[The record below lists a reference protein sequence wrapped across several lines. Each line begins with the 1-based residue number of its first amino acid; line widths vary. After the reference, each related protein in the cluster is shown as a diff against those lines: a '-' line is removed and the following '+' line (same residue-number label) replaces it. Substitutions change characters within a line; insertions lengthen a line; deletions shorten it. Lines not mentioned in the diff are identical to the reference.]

1 MSYFPRP
8 PKAPSPMTWSHL
20 FRQALRMTSRDWRAG
35 ELRLLAAALVTA
47 VAAVTSVGFLV
58 DRIRLGL
65 ERDASQLL
73 GADLVL
79 SSDTPFAP
87 ALAEQAKAAGLET
100 ATTVVFPSM
109 ALSDKDADRNALVAV
124 KAVSSGYPLRG
135 RLRVADAPGGADEA
149 TRDIPAPGEAWVD
162 PQLMQSIGVAVGD
175 RIKLGEST
183 FRIARVI
190 AIEPD
195 RGAQFINFAPRV
207 MLNLAD
213 LPSTQLITTGSRVTY
228 RLLMAGEREAV
239 RGYAAVLEKQLVRGQ
254 RVESL
259 EGGRPEMQRTLER
272 AQRFL
277 ALVAL
282 LAAMIAAVA
291 VAAGARRFSLRHL
304 DSCAMMRCLGLAQVD
319 IFRLFALEF
328 LTVGLA
334 ACVAGMV
341 AGYAFHYGLLAML
354 GSLINTALPQPS
366 LLPAVQGFA
375 CGLVLLLGFALP
387 PLAQLRQVPPLR
399 VLRKDIGLPT
409 GRAALGYLVGLA
421 GFLALLLWSSDDLK
435 IGALTAGGF
444 AAGLVVFAL
453 VAWLALQLL
462 RPLRAMTGR
471 MGISWRFAL
480 AAVQRRPAATVVQLV
495 SLAVGLMALLLLT
508 VTRTDLVS
516 AWRSSAPPDAPNR
529 FIVNIQPDQ
538 VEALGERLRGAGVT
552 APINPMVRG
561 RLVEVN
567 GRKVGPENYASD
579 RAQRLVDREFNLSY
593 AADAPTHNR
602 ITAGR
607 WFRDGS
613 DELSIEEGIANT
625 LGLKIGDAMTF
636 DIAGQRVTARVTSL
650 RKVNWDS
657 MRANFFVIMPP
668 SLLADKPASFIT
680 AFYLPPARA
689 GLAGELLREFP
700 NLTVIDTTAVFRQ
713 VQAVIDQ
720 VVAAVEFLFVFT
732 LAAGVLVLYAALAS
746 SRDERVREAGLLRA
760 LGASRQQLSR
770 AQVAEMICIGGL
782 AGFLAAAGASA
793 IGWALARY
801 AFEFDYVVSPWVFVS
816 GIGGGAFAALVGG
829 WFGLRGVLNTP
840 PLATL
845 REA

>member
-1 MSYFPRP
+1 
-8 PKAPSPMTWSHL
+8 MTWSHL
-20 FRQALRMTSRDWRAG
+20 FRQALRMTARDWRAG

-79 SSDTPFAP
+79 SSDSPIDA
-87 ALAEQAKAAGLET
+87 ALAGRARAAGLQT
-100 ATTVVFPSM
+100 ADTVVFPSM
-109 ALSDKDADRNALVAV
+109 ALSEKERDRNALAAV
-124 KAVSSGYPLRG
+124 KAVSAGYPLRG
-135 RLRVADAPGGADEA
+135 RLRVSDAPGADDA
-149 TRDIPAPGEAWVD
+149 PAADVPVQGEVWVD
-162 PQLMQSIGVAVGD
+162 TQLLQSIGASVGD
-175 RIKLGEST
+175 RIKLGESS

-190 AIEPD
+190 AVEPD

-213 LPSTQLITTGSRVTY
+213 LPATQLIATGSRVTY

-239 RGYAAVLEKQLVRGQ
+239 RAFGAGLERQLARGQ
-254 RVESL
+254 RLESL

-304 DSCAMMRCLGLAQVD
+304 DSCAMMRCLGLAQAD

-328 LTVGLA
+328 LLVGLA
-334 ACVAGMV
+334 ACVVGML
-341 AGYAFHYGLLAML
+341 AGYAFHFGLLALL
-354 GSLINTALPQPS
+354 GSLISTTLPLPS

-409 GRAALGYLVGLA
+409 GRAALGYLVGLV
-421 GFLALLLWSSDDLK
+421 GFFALLLWSADDVK

-444 AAGLVVFAL
+444 AIGLVVFAL

-462 RPLRAMTGR
+462 RPLRAMTGKL
-471 MGISWRFAL
+471 GISWRFAL

-508 VTRTDLVS
+508 VTRTDLVD
-516 AWRSSAPPDAPNR
+516 AWRGSAPPDAPNR

-538 VEALGERLRGAGVT
+538 VEALGERLRAAGVD
-552 APINPMVRG
+552 ASINPMVRG

-567 GRKVGPENYASD
+567 GRPVGPENFTGD

-593 AADAPTHNR
+593 ATEAPTHNP

-607 WFRDGS
+607 WFKDGS
-613 DELSIEEGIANT
+613 DELSIEVGIADA
-625 LGLKIGDAMTF
+625 LGLAIGDAMTF
-636 DIAGQRVTARVTSL
+636 DIVGQRVTARITSL

-680 AFYLPPARA
+680 AFHLPAARA
-689 GLAGELLREFP
+689 AFSGELLREFP
-700 NLTVIDTTAVFRQ
+700 NLTVVDTTAVFRQ

-782 AGFLAAAGASA
+782 AGFLAAAGASG

-816 GIGGGAFAALVGG
+816 GIGGGALAALVGG

>member
-1 MSYFPRP
+1 
-8 PKAPSPMTWSHL
+8 MT
-20 FRQALRMTSRDWRAG
+20 ARDWRAG

-79 SSDTPFAP
+79 SSDSPIDA
-87 ALAEQAKAAGLET
+87 ALAVRARAAGLQT
-100 ATTVVFPSM
+100 ASTVVFPSM
-109 ALSDKDADRNALVAV
+109 ALSEKDGDRNSLAAV

-135 RLRVADAPGGADEA
+135 RLRVSEAPGAPDAPTADV
-149 TRDIPAPGEAWVD
+149 PGQGDVWVD
-162 PQLMQSIGVAVGD
+162 AQLLQSIGASVGD
-175 RIKLGEST
+175 RIRLGESS

-207 MLNLAD
+207 MLNVAD
-213 LPSTQLITTGSRVTY
+213 LPSTQLIATGSRVTY

-239 RGYAAVLEKQLVRGQ
+239 RAFGATLDKQLARGQ
-254 RVESL
+254 RLESL

-291 VAAGARRFSLRHL
+291 VATGARRFSLRHL
-304 DSCAMMRCLGLAQVD
+304 DSCAMMRCLGLAQAD

-328 LTVGLA
+328 LVVGLV
-334 ACVAGMV
+334 ACVVGML
-341 AGYAFHYGLLAML
+341 AGYAFHFGLLAML
-354 GSLINTALPQPS
+354 GSLISTTLPLPS

-409 GRAALGYLVGLA
+409 GRAALGYLVGLV
-421 GFLALLLWSSDDLK
+421 GFFALLLWSSDDLK

-444 AAGLVVFAL
+444 AIGLVVFAL

-462 RPLRAMTGR
+462 KPLRAMTGKL
-471 MGISWRFAL
+471 GISWRFAL

-508 VTRTDLVS
+508 VTRTDLVN

-538 VEALGERLRGAGVT
+538 VAALGERLRAAGVD

-567 GRKVGPENYASD
+567 GRPVGPENYAGD

-593 AADAPTHNR
+593 ATDAPTHNR

-613 DELSIEEGIANT
+613 DELSIEVGIADT

-636 DIAGQRVTARVTSL
+636 DIVGQRVTARITSL

-680 AFYLPPARA
+680 AFHLPAARA

-700 NLTVIDTTAVFRQ
+700 NLTVVDTTAVFRQ

-782 AGFLAAAGASA
+782 AGFLAAAGASG

-816 GIGGGAFAALVGG
+816 GIGGGALAALVGG

>member
-1 MSYFPRP
+1 
-8 PKAPSPMTWSHL
+8 
-20 FRQALRMTSRDWRAG
+20 
-35 ELRLLAAALVTA
+35 
-47 VAAVTSVGFLV
+47 
-58 DRIRLGL
+58 
-65 ERDASQLL
+65 
-73 GADLVL
+73 
-79 SSDTPFAP
+79 
-87 ALAEQAKAAGLET
+87 
-100 ATTVVFPSM
+100 
-109 ALSDKDADRNALVAV
+109 
-124 KAVSSGYPLRG
+124 
-135 RLRVADAPGGADEA
+135 
-149 TRDIPAPGEAWVD
+149 
-162 PQLMQSIGVAVGD
+162 
-175 RIKLGEST
+175 
-183 FRIARVI
+183 
-190 AIEPD
+190 
-195 RGAQFINFAPRV
+195 
-207 MLNLAD
+207 MLNVAD
-213 LPSTQLITTGSRVTY
+213 LPATQLIATGSRVTY

-239 RGYAAVLEKQLVRGQ
+239 RAFGTTLEKQLARGQ
-254 RVESL
+254 RLESL

-304 DSCAMMRCLGLAQVD
+304 DSCAMMRCLGLAQAD

-328 LTVGLA
+328 LVVGLA
-334 ACVAGMV
+334 ACVVGML
-341 AGYAFHYGLLAML
+341 AGYAFHFGLLAML
-354 GSLINTALPQPS
+354 GSLISTTLPLPS

-409 GRAALGYLVGLA
+409 GRAALGYLVGLV
-421 GFLALLLWSSDDLK
+421 GFFALLLWSADDLK

-444 AAGLVVFAL
+444 AIGLVVFAL

-462 RPLRAMTGR
+462 RPLRAMTGKL
-471 MGISWRFAL
+471 GISWRFAL

-508 VTRTDLVS
+508 VTRTDLVN

-538 VEALGERLRGAGVT
+538 VAALGERLRAAGVD

-567 GRKVGPENYASD
+567 GRPVGPENFSGD

-593 AADAPTHNR
+593 ATDAPTHNR

-613 DELSIEEGIANT
+613 DELSIEVGIADT

-636 DIAGQRVTARVTSL
+636 DIVGQRVTARITSL

-680 AFYLPPARA
+680 AFHLPAARA
-689 GLAGELLREFP
+689 AFSGELLREFP

-782 AGFLAAAGASA
+782 AGFLAAAGASG

-816 GIGGGAFAALVGG
+816 GIGGGALAALVGG

>member
-1 MSYFPRP
+1 
-8 PKAPSPMTWSHL
+8 MTL
-20 FRQALRMTSRDWRAG
+20 RDWRAG

-79 SSDTPFAP
+79 SSDAP
-87 ALAEQAKAAGLET
+87 ITARLAEQAKAAGLAT
-100 ATTVVFPSM
+100 ASTVVFPSM
-109 ALSDKDADRNALVAV
+109 ALSERDADRNALAAL
-124 KAVSSGYPLRG
+124 KAVSPGYPLRG
-135 RLRVADAPGGADEA
+135 RLRISDAPGEADQP
-149 TRDIPAPGEAWVD
+149 TREIPAPGEVWVD
-162 PQLMQSIGVAVGD
+162 PQLLQSIGSVIGD
-175 RIKLGEST
+175 RIRLGEST
-183 FRIARVI
+183 FRISRVI

-195 RGAQFINFAPRV
+195 RGAQFISFAPRV

-213 LPSTQLITTGSRVTY
+213 LPATQLIASGSRVTY
-228 RLLMAGEREAV
+228 RLLMAGEREALHTF
-239 RGYAAVLEKQLVRGQ
+239 APALERQLTRGQ

-259 EGGRPEMQRTLER
+259 EGGGRPEMQRTLER
-272 AQRFL
+272 AERFL

-304 DSCAMMRCLGLAQVD
+304 DSCAMMRCLGLAQTD

-328 LTVGLA
+328 LIVGLC
-334 ACVAGMV
+334 ACVVGVA
-341 AGYAFHYGLLAML
+341 AGYGFHFGLLAML
-354 GSLINTALPQPS
+354 GSLINTTLPQPS

-387 PLAQLRQVPPLR
+387 PLVQLRQVPPLR

-409 GRAALGYLVGLA
+409 GRAALGYLLGLA
-421 GFLALLLWSSDDLK
+421 GFFGLLLWTSDDLK
-435 IGALTAGGF
+435 IGLLTAGGF
-444 AAGLVVFAL
+444 AVGLVVFAL
-453 VAWLALQLL
+453 VAWLALLL
-462 RPLRAMTGR
+462 LKPLRAMTGKL
-471 MGISWRFAL
+471 GISWRFAL
-480 AAVQRRPAATVVQLV
+480 AAVQRRPAATIVQLV

-508 VTRTDLVS
+508 VTRTDLVN

-529 FIVNIQPDQ
+529 FVVNIQPDQ
-538 VEALGERLRGAGVT
+538 VEALGQRLRAAGLD
-552 APINPMVRG
+552 APINAMVRG

-567 GRKVGPENYASD
+567 GRKIGPEDYTGD

-593 AADAPTHNR
+593 AADAPAHNR

-613 DELSIEEGIANT
+613 DEISIEEGIANT
-625 LGLKIGDAMTF
+625 LGLELGDAMTF
-636 DIAGQRVTARVTSL
+636 DIAGQRVTGRITSL
-650 RKVNWDS
+650 RKVSWDS

-680 AFYLPPARA
+680 AFHLPAARA
-689 GLAGELLREFP
+689 SLGGDLLREFP

-746 SRDERVREAGLLRA
+746 SRDERVREAALLRA
-760 LGASRQQLSR
+760 LGASRGQLSR
-770 AQVAEMICIGGL
+770 AQVAEMICVGGL
-782 AGFLAAAGASA
+782 AGLLAAIGASA
-793 IGWALARY
+793 IGWVLARY
-801 AFEFDYVVSPWVFVS
+801 AFEFDYAVSPWVFVS
-816 GIGGGAFAALVGG
+816 GIGGGALAALLGG
-829 WFGLRGVLNTP
+829 WFGLRGVLKTP
-840 PLATL
+840 PLTTL

>member
-1 MSYFPRP
+1 
-8 PKAPSPMTWSHL
+8 MTWSHL
-20 FRQALRMTSRDWRAG
+20 LRQALRMTARDWRAG

-79 SSDTPFAP
+79 SSDTPIDA
-87 ALAEQAKAAGLET
+87 ALAARAQAAGLAT

-109 ALSDKDADRNALVAV
+109 ALSEQDGDRNALAAV
-124 KAVSSGYPLRG
+124 KAVSAGYPLRG
-135 RLRVADAPGGADEA
+135 RLRVSESPGAADAPTTDV
-149 TRDIPAPGEAWVD
+149 PAPGEAWVD
-162 PQLMQSIGVAVGD
+162 PQLLQAIGATVGD
-175 RIKLGEST
+175 RIKLGESS

-195 RGAQFINFAPRV
+195 RGGQFINFAPRV
-207 MLNLAD
+207 MLNAAD
-213 LPSTQLITTGSRVTY
+213 LPATQLIATGSRVTY
-228 RLLMAGEREAV
+228 RLLMAGEREPV
-239 RGYAAVLEKQLVRGQ
+239 RAFGAVLEKQLARGQ

-259 EGGRPEMQRTLER
+259 EGGRPEMQRTLDR

-304 DSCAMMRCLGLAQVD
+304 DSCAMMRCLGLAQAD

-328 LTVGLA
+328 LVVGLA

-341 AGYAFHYGLLAML
+341 AGYAFHFGLLAML
-354 GSLINTALPQPS
+354 GTLISTTLPQPS
-366 LLPAVQGFA
+366 LLPAAQGFA

-409 GRAALGYLVGLA
+409 GRAAAGYLVGLA
-421 GFLALLLWSSDDLK
+421 GFFALLLWSADDLK

-444 AAGLVVFAL
+444 AIGLVVFAL
-453 VAWLALQLL
+453 VAWMALQALK
-462 RPLRAMTGR
+462 PLRAMTGKL
-471 MGISWRFAL
+471 GISWRFAL

-508 VTRTDLVS
+508 VTRTDLVN

-538 VEALGERLRGAGVT
+538 VEALGERLRAAGVDAT
-552 APINPMVRG
+552 INPMVRG

-567 GRKVGPENYASD
+567 GRPVGPENFTGD

-593 AADAPTHNR
+593 ATDAPGHNR

-613 DELSIEEGIANT
+613 DELSIEAGIADT

-636 DIAGQRVTARVTSL
+636 DIAGQRVTARITSL

-668 SLLADKPASFIT
+668 SLLADKPVSFIT
-680 AFYLPPARA
+680 AFHLPAARA
-689 GLAGELLREFP
+689 GLSGDLLREFP

-782 AGFLAAAGASA
+782 AGFLAAAGASG

-801 AFEFDYVVSPWVFVS
+801 AFEFDYVVSPWVFAS
-816 GIGGGAFAALVGG
+816 GIGGGALAALVGG

>member
-1 MSYFPRP
+1 
-8 PKAPSPMTWSHL
+8 
-20 FRQALRMTSRDWRAG
+20 
-35 ELRLLAAALVTA
+35 
-47 VAAVTSVGFLV
+47 
-58 DRIRLGL
+58 
-65 ERDASQLL
+65 
-73 GADLVL
+73 
-79 SSDTPFAP
+79 
-87 ALAEQAKAAGLET
+87 
-100 ATTVVFPSM
+100 
-109 ALSDKDADRNALVAV
+109 
-124 KAVSSGYPLRG
+124 
-135 RLRVADAPGGADEA
+135 
-149 TRDIPAPGEAWVD
+149 
-162 PQLMQSIGVAVGD
+162 
-175 RIKLGEST
+175 
-183 FRIARVI
+183 
-190 AIEPD
+190 
-195 RGAQFINFAPRV
+195 
-207 MLNLAD
+207 MLNVAD
-213 LPSTQLITTGSRVTY
+213 LPATQLIATGSRVTY
-228 RLLMAGEREAV
+228 RLLLAGEREAV
-239 RGYAAVLEKQLVRGQ
+239 RAFGATLEKQLARGQ
-254 RVESL
+254 RLESL

-304 DSCAMMRCLGLAQVD
+304 DSCAMMRCLGLAQAD

-328 LTVGLA
+328 LLVGLA
-334 ACVAGMV
+334 ACVVGML
-341 AGYAFHYGLLAML
+341 AGYAFHFGLLSML
-354 GSLINTALPQPS
+354 GSLIRTTLPLPS
-366 LLPAVQGFA
+366 LLPAVQGLA

-409 GRAALGYLVGLA
+409 GRAALGYLVGLV
-421 GFLALLLWSSDDLK
+421 GFFALLLWSADDLK

-444 AAGLVVFAL
+444 AIGLVVFAL

-462 RPLRAMTGR
+462 RPLRVMTGKL
-471 MGISWRFAL
+471 GISWRFAL

-508 VTRTDLVS
+508 VTRTDLVN

-538 VEALGERLRGAGVT
+538 VDALDARLRAAGVD
-552 APINPMVRG
+552 APISPMVRG

-567 GRKVGPENYASD
+567 GRPVGPENFTGD
-579 RAQRLVDREFNLSY
+579 RAQRLVDREFNISY
-593 AADAPTHNR
+593 ATDAPTHNR

-607 WFRDGS
+607 WFQDGS
-613 DELSIEEGIANT
+613 DELSLEVGIADT

-636 DIAGQRVTARVTSL
+636 DIVGERVTARITSL

-657 MRANFFVIMPP
+657 MRANFFVITPP
-668 SLLADKPASFIT
+668 SLLAGKPASFIT
-680 AFYLPPARA
+680 AFHLPAARA
-689 GLAGELLREFP
+689 GLSGDLLREFP

-782 AGFLAAAGASA
+782 AGFLAAAGASG

-801 AFEFDYVVSPWVFVS
+801 AFEFDYVVSPWVFAS
-816 GIGGGAFAALVGG
+816 GIGGGALAALVGG

>member
-1 MSYFPRP
+1 
-8 PKAPSPMTWSHL
+8 MTWSDL
-20 FRQALRMTSRDWRAG
+20 LRQALRMTARDWRAG

-79 SSDTPFAP
+79 SSDAP
-87 ALAEQAKAAGLET
+87 IDAAAAERARAAGLQT
-100 ATTVVFPSM
+100 AQTVLFPSM
-109 ALSDKDADRNALVAV
+109 ARSEADADRNALVAV
-124 KAVSSGYPLRG
+124 KAVSDGYPLRG
-135 RLRVADAPGGADEA
+135 RLQVADSLEGADRPVREV
-149 TRDIPAPGEAWVD
+149 PASGEVWVD
-162 PQLMQSIGVAVGD
+162 PQLLQAIGANVGD
-175 RIKLGEST
+175 RLRLGESAFAIT
-183 FRIARVI
+183 RVI

-207 MLNLAD
+207 MLRLDDLAA
-213 LPSTQLITTGSRVTY
+213 TGLITTGSRVTY
-228 RLLMAGEREAV
+228 RLLMAGERSAV
-239 RGYAAVLEKQLVRGQ
+239 SAHAAALGTQLARGQ

-304 DSCAMMRCLGLAQVD
+304 DSCAMMRCLGLAQSA

-328 LTVGLA
+328 AVVGLL
-334 ACVAGMV
+334 ACVAGV
-341 AGYAFHYGLLAML
+341 IAGYIFHFGLLAML
-354 GSLINTALPQPS
+354 GSLIVATLPQPS
-366 LLPAVQGFA
+366 LWPAAQGFA

-387 PLAQLRQVPPLR
+387 PLVQLRRVPPLR

-421 GFLALLLWSSDDLK
+421 GFFALLLWSADDLR

-444 AAGLVVFAL
+444 AIGLVFFAL
-453 VAWLALQLL
+453 VAWLALLLL
-462 RPLRAMTGR
+462 RPMRAMTGKL
-471 MGISWRFAL
+471 GLSWRFAL

-508 VTRTDLVS
+508 VTRTDLVD
-516 AWRSSAPPDAPNR
+516 AWRSAAPPDAPNR
-529 FIVNIQPDQ
+529 FVVNIQPDQ
-538 VEALGERLRGAGVT
+538 VAALGTRLRAAGIE
-552 APINPMVRG
+552 AAIQPMVRG

-567 GRKVGPENYASD
+567 GKPVGPESYAGD

-593 AADAPTHNR
+593 AAEAPSHNP
-602 ITAGR
+602 IVAGR

-613 DELSIEEGIANT
+613 DELSIETGIADT
-625 LGLKIGDAMTF
+625 LGLKLGDALTF
-636 DIAGQRVTARVTSL
+636 DIAGQRVTARITSL

-657 MRANFFVIMPP
+657 MRANFFVILPP
-668 SLLADKPASFIT
+668 ALLADKPASFIT
-680 AFYLPPARA
+680 AFHLPPARA
-689 GLAGELLREFP
+689 TLGGELLREFP

-713 VQAVIDQ
+713 VQSVIDQ

-760 LGASRQQLSR
+760 LGASRQQLSQ
-770 AQVAEMICIGGL
+770 AQVAEMLCIGGL
-782 AGFLAAAGASA
+782 AGLLAAVGASA
-793 IGWALARY
+793 IGWTLARY
-801 AFEFDYVVSPWVFVS
+801 AFEFDYAVSPWVFVA
-816 GIGGGAFAALVGG
+816 GIGGGALAALAGG

>member
-1 MSYFPRP
+1 
-8 PKAPSPMTWSHL
+8 MTV
-20 FRQALRMTSRDWRAG
+20 RDWRAG

-79 SSDTPFAP
+79 SSDSPIDA
-87 ALAEQAKAAGLET
+87 ALAARAKSAGLAT

-109 ALSDKDADRNALVAV
+109 ALSEKDRDRNALAAV
-124 KAVSSGYPLRG
+124 KAVSTGYPLRG
-135 RLRVADAPGGADEA
+135 RLRVSDAPGASDA
-149 TRDIPAPGEAWVD
+149 PTSDVPASGDVWVD
-162 PQLMQSIGVAVGD
+162 PQLLQSIGATVGD
-175 RIKLGEST
+175 RIRLGESS

-207 MLNLAD
+207 MLNAAD
-213 LPSTQLITTGSRVTY
+213 LPATQLIATGSRVTY

-239 RGYAAVLEKQLVRGQ
+239 RAFGATLETQLARGQ

-304 DSCAMMRCLGLAQVD
+304 DSCAMMRCLGLAQAD

-328 LTVGLA
+328 LLVGLG
-334 ACVAGMV
+334 ACVAGV
-341 AGYAFHYGLLAML
+341 AAGYAFHFGLLAML
-354 GSLINTALPQPS
+354 GTLISATLPQPS
-366 LLPAVQGFA
+366 LLPAAQGFA

-409 GRAALGYLVGLA
+409 GRAALGYLIGLVG
-421 GFLALLLWSSDDLK
+421 FFALLLWSADDLK

-444 AAGLVVFAL
+444 AIGLVVFAF

-462 RPLRAMTGR
+462 RPLRAMTGKL
-471 MGISWRFAL
+471 GISWRFAL

-508 VTRTDLVS
+508 VTRTDLVN

-538 VEALGERLRGAGVT
+538 VDALGERLRAAGVD

-567 GRKVGPENYASD
+567 GRPVGPENYAGD

-607 WFRDGS
+607 WFRDGA
-613 DELSIEEGIANT
+613 DELSIEVGIADT
-625 LGLKIGDAMTF
+625 LGLKLGDAMTF
-636 DIAGQRVTARVTSL
+636 EIAGQRVTARITSL

-680 AFYLPPARA
+680 AFHLPAARA
-689 GLAGELLREFP
+689 GLSGDLLREFP

-782 AGFLAAAGASA
+782 AGFLAAAGASG

-801 AFEFDYVVSPWVFVS
+801 AFEFDYVVSPWVFAS
-816 GIGGGAFAALVGG
+816 GIGGGALAALVGG

>member
-1 MSYFPRP
+1 M
-8 PKAPSPMTWSHL
+8 
-20 FRQALRMTSRDWRAG
+20 
-35 ELRLLAAALVTA
+35 
-47 VAAVTSVGFLV
+47 
-58 DRIRLGL
+58 
-65 ERDASQLL
+65 
-73 GADLVL
+73 
-79 SSDTPFAP
+79 
-87 ALAEQAKAAGLET
+87 
-100 ATTVVFPSM
+100 
-109 ALSDKDADRNALVAV
+109 
-124 KAVSSGYPLRG
+124 
-135 RLRVADAPGGADEA
+135 PG
-149 TRDIPAPGEAWVD
+149 PGEAWVD
-162 PQLMQSIGVAVGD
+162 PQLLQALGAAPGD

-183 FRIARVI
+183 FRIARLI

-195 RGAQFINFAPRV
+195 RGTQFINFAPRV

-213 LPSTQLITTGSRVTY
+213 LPATQLITSGSRVTY
-228 RLLMAGEREAV
+228 RLLMAGERDAV
-239 RGYAAVLEKQLVRGQ
+239 RAFGRALERELKRGQ
-254 RVESL
+254 RLEAL
-259 EGGRPEMQRTLER
+259 EGGRPEMQRTIER

-304 DSCAMMRCLGLAQVD
+304 DSCAMMRCLGLAQAD

-328 LTVGLA
+328 LLIGVA
-334 ACVAGMV
+334 ACLVGMV
-341 AGYAFHYGLLAML
+341 VGYAFHFGLLAML
-354 GSLINTALPQPS
+354 GSLINTSLPQPS
-366 LLPAVQGFA
+366 LLAAVQGFA

-409 GRAALGYLVGLA
+409 GRVAFGYLAGLA
-421 GFLALLLWSSDDLK
+421 GFFALLLWSADDLK
-435 IGALTAGGF
+435 IGSLTAGGF
-444 AAGLVVFAL
+444 AVGLVVFAL
-453 VAWLALQLL
+453 VAWLALLL
-462 RPLRAMTGR
+462 LKPLRTMTGR
-471 MGISWRFAL
+471 LGISWRFAI

-508 VTRTDLVS
+508 VTRTDLVD
-516 AWRSSAPPDAPNR
+516 AWRQAVPPDAPNR
-529 FIVNIQPDQ
+529 FVVNIQPDQ
-538 VEALGERLRGAGVT
+538 VKALGERLRDAGVK

-561 RLVEVN
+561 RLIEVN
-567 GRKVGPENYASD
+567 GRKVGPESYTGE

-593 AADAPTHNR
+593 MADAPGHNR

-607 WFRDGS
+607 WFTDGS
-613 DELSIEEGIANT
+613 DELSIEEGIAKT
-625 LGLKIGDAMTF
+625 LDVGLGDAMTF
-636 DIAGQRVTARVTSL
+636 DIAGQRVSARITSL

-680 AFYLPPARA
+680 AFHLPAARA
-689 GLAGELLREFP
+689 TLAGDLLREFP

-770 AQVAEMICIGGL
+770 AQVAEMLCIGGL
-782 AGFLAAAGASA
+782 AGLLAAVGASA
-793 IGWALARY
+793 VGWTLARY
-801 AFEFDYVVSPWVFVS
+801 AFEFDYIVSPWVFVS
-816 GIGGGAFAALVGG
+816 GIVAGALAALTGG

-845 REA
+845 RDA

>member
-1 MSYFPRP
+1 
-8 PKAPSPMTWSHL
+8 
-20 FRQALRMTSRDWRAG
+20 
-35 ELRLLAAALVTA
+35 
-47 VAAVTSVGFLV
+47 
-58 DRIRLGL
+58 
-65 ERDASQLL
+65 
-73 GADLVL
+73 
-79 SSDTPFAP
+79 
-87 ALAEQAKAAGLET
+87 
-100 ATTVVFPSM
+100 
-109 ALSDKDADRNALVAV
+109 
-124 KAVSSGYPLRG
+124 
-135 RLRVADAPGGADEA
+135 
-149 TRDIPAPGEAWVD
+149 
-162 PQLMQSIGVAVGD
+162 
-175 RIKLGEST
+175 
-183 FRIARVI
+183 
-190 AIEPD
+190 
-195 RGAQFINFAPRV
+195 
-207 MLNLAD
+207 
-213 LPSTQLITTGSRVTY
+213 
-228 RLLMAGEREAV
+228 
-239 RGYAAVLEKQLVRGQ
+239 
-254 RVESL
+254 
-259 EGGRPEMQRTLER
+259 
-272 AQRFL
+272 
-277 ALVAL
+277 
-282 LAAMIAAVA
+282 
-291 VAAGARRFSLRHL
+291 
-304 DSCAMMRCLGLAQVD
+304 
-319 IFRLFALEF
+319 
-328 LTVGLA
+328 
-334 ACVAGMV
+334 
-341 AGYAFHYGLLAML
+341 ML
-354 GSLINTALPQPS
+354 GSLIGTTLPLPS
-366 LLPAVQGFA
+366 LLPAVQGLA

-409 GRAALGYLVGLA
+409 GRAALGYLVGLV
-421 GFLALLLWSSDDLK
+421 GFFALLLWSADDLK

-444 AAGLVVFAL
+444 AIGLVVFAL

-462 RPLRAMTGR
+462 KPLRVMTGKL
-471 MGISWRFAL
+471 GISWRFAL

-508 VTRTDLVS
+508 VTRTDLVN

-538 VEALGERLRGAGVT
+538 VDALDARLRAADVD
-552 APINPMVRG
+552 APISPMVRG

-567 GRKVGPENYASD
+567 GRPVGPEDFTGD

-593 AADAPTHNR
+593 ATDAPTHNR

-613 DELSIEEGIANT
+613 DELSLEVGIADT

-636 DIAGQRVTARVTSL
+636 DIVGQRVTARVTSL

-657 MRANFFVIMPP
+657 MRANFFVILPP

-680 AFYLPPARA
+680 AFHLPAARA
-689 GLAGELLREFP
+689 GLSGDLLREFP

-770 AQVAEMICIGGL
+770 AQVAEMVCIGGL
-782 AGFLAAAGASA
+782 AGFLAAAGASG

-801 AFEFDYVVSPWVFVS
+801 AFEFDYVVSPWVFAS
-816 GIGGGAFAALVGG
+816 GIGGGALAALVGG

>member
-1 MSYFPRP
+1 
-8 PKAPSPMTWSHL
+8 
-20 FRQALRMTSRDWRAG
+20 
-35 ELRLLAAALVTA
+35 
-47 VAAVTSVGFLV
+47 
-58 DRIRLGL
+58 
-65 ERDASQLL
+65 
-73 GADLVL
+73 
-79 SSDTPFAP
+79 
-87 ALAEQAKAAGLET
+87 
-100 ATTVVFPSM
+100 
-109 ALSDKDADRNALVAV
+109 
-124 KAVSSGYPLRG
+124 
-135 RLRVADAPGGADEA
+135 
-149 TRDIPAPGEAWVD
+149 
-162 PQLMQSIGVAVGD
+162 
-175 RIKLGEST
+175 
-183 FRIARVI
+183 
-190 AIEPD
+190 
-195 RGAQFINFAPRV
+195 
-207 MLNLAD
+207 
-213 LPSTQLITTGSRVTY
+213 
-228 RLLMAGEREAV
+228 
-239 RGYAAVLEKQLVRGQ
+239 
-254 RVESL
+254 
-259 EGGRPEMQRTLER
+259 MQRTIER

-328 LTVGLA
+328 LIVGLG
-334 ACVAGMV
+334 ACVVGVA
-341 AGYAFHYGLLAML
+341 AGYGFHFGLLAML
-354 GSLINTALPQPS
+354 GSLINTTLPQPS
-366 LLPAVQGFA
+366 LLPAAQGFA

-409 GRAALGYLVGLA
+409 GRAAFGYLVGLV
-421 GFLALLLWSSDDLK
+421 GFFALLLWSSDDLK
-435 IGALTAGGF
+435 IGSLTAGGF
-444 AAGLVVFAL
+444 AVGLVVFAL
-453 VAWLALQLL
+453 VAWLALLLL
-462 RPLRAMTGR
+462 RPLRAMTGKL
-471 MGISWRFAL
+471 GISWRFAL
-480 AAVQRRPAATVVQLV
+480 AAVQRRPAATIVQLV

-508 VTRTDLVS
+508 VTRTDLVN

-529 FIVNIQPDQ
+529 FVVNIQPDQ
-538 VEALGERLRGAGVT
+538 VEPLGERLRAAGVD

-567 GRKVGPENYASD
+567 GRKVGPENYTGD

-593 AADAPTHNR
+593 AANAPTHNR

-613 DELSIEEGIANT
+613 DEISIEVGIADT
-625 LGLKIGDAMTF
+625 LGLKLGDAMTF
-636 DIAGQRVTARVTSL
+636 EIAGQRVTGRITSL

-680 AFYLPPARA
+680 AFHLPAARA
-689 GLAGELLREFP
+689 GVAGDLLREFP

-746 SRDERVREAGLLRA
+746 SRDERVREAALLRA

-770 AQVAEMICIGGL
+770 AQVAEMICVGGL
-782 AGFLAAAGASA
+782 AGLLAAVGASA

-816 GIGGGAFAALVGG
+816 GIGGGALAALVGG
-829 WFGLRGVLNTP
+829 WFGLRGVLKTP